1 MPSIAQHSVKGT
13 KVMIRPP
20 FESVDQVT
28 HNEESVASALLGTTG
43 RLPRTTGTSL
53 GQEGREKAPRTSDQ
67 APMRA
72 TDCLTRPQADVWYGS
87 SWHNCDAI
95 AATRTR
101 PAPASHC
108 LEQAR

>member
-28 HNEESVASALLGTTG
+28 HNEESVSSALLGTTG
-43 RLPRTTGTSL
+43 RLPRTAGTSL
-53 GQEGREKAPRTSDQ
+53 GQEGRQRAPHTSDQ

-72 TDCLTRPQADVWYGS
+72 TGRLTRHPDDVWYGN
-87 SWHNCDAI
+87 SWHNCDGI
-95 AATRTR
+95 VATRTKK
-101 PAPASHC
+101 APAS
-108 LEQAR
+108 R